1 MQWNDRQA
9 ECLDDV
15 KDVQKTTTSC
25 ERLQSETQRNTQ
37 LYKTAVVTLM
47 SMFISPYMAAQ

>member
-25 ERLQSETQRNTQ
+25 GRLQSETQRNTQ
-37 LYKTAVVTLM
+37 LYKPAVVTLM